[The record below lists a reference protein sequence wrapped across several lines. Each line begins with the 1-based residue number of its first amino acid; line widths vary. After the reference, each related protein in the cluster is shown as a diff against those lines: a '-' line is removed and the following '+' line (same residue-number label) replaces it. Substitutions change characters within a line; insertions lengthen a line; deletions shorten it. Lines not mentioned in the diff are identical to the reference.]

1 MPELL
6 MLLAFSV
13 SVTVSQAAVPASFF
27 LFHALGVLPGLR
39 FLHVLLANG
48 RQVGV
53 RSGTHRLG
61 VER

>member
-1 MPELL
+1 

-13 SVTVSQAAVPASFF
+13 SVTVLQAAVPASLS

-53 RSGTHRLG
+53 RSVIHRLG

>member
-27 LFHALGVLPGLR
+27 LFHALGVFPGLR
-39 FLHVLLANG
+39 FLHVLRANV
-48 RQVGV
+48 RHLGV
-53 RSGTHRLG
+53 RSGTQRLG